1 MHFGAQRARLRAM
14 MSSATDSGSDLY
26 SHLTPALR
34 SLAMRG
40 VVHTHPKKAILINEG
55 EEGDSLWVVLKGS
68 VKAFAVDENG
78 REIIFG
84 KIEAGD
90 YFGEMSLDGGARSA
104 SVMTLEP
111 CTCAVLTRAAVS
123 EHLAVEPEF
132 AINLLVQVIRR
143 ARSATG
149 AARSMALLGVFNRLA
164 AVLEE
169 EVDALPD
176 QPDPGA
182 FPIVLEPITH
192 QDIASR
198 VGASREMIS
207 RLLKDLEKGG
217 YIEMGT
223 KRITLLKVLPSR
235 W

>member
-1 MHFGAQRARLRAM
+1 MD
-14 MSSATDSGSDLY
+14 STTDFDDDLY

-34 SLAMRG
+34 SLAIRG
-40 VVHTHPKKAILINEG
+40 VVRTHPKKSLLINEG
-55 EEGDSLWVVLKGS
+55 EVGDSLWVLLKGS
-68 VKAFAVDENG
+68 VKAFAVDESG
-78 REIIFG
+78 REIIYG

-90 YFGEMSLDGGARSA
+90 YFGEMSLDGGSRSA

-143 ARSATG
+143 ARAATD
-149 AARSMALLGVFNRLA
+149 AARGMALLGVFSRVA
-164 AVLEE
+164 AVLQVEID
-169 EVDALPD
+169 VLSGRPRSAT
-176 QPDPGA
+176 
-182 FPIVLEPITH
+182 FPIVLESITH
-192 QDIASR
+192 QNIASR

-223 KRITLLKVLPSR
+223 KRITLLKALPNR